1 MSLERKIC
9 TFYVRKHF
17 FGIDVTNVQE
27 VIRSQK
33 MTHIPLAKQTISGLI
48 NLRGQIVTVI
58 DMSERLGLLHTEESE
73 QLIHLIVCTE
83 DGPVSLLVDDIGDV
97 IDVSNDVFEIPP
109 ENIKGN
115 IRHMLKEV
123 CKLDEQLLLL
133 LDLNKVLVIEQE
145 EA

>member
-1 MSLERKIC
+1 MILERKIC

-17 FGIDVTNVQE
+17 FGIDVTDVQE
-27 VIRSQK
+27 VIRSQR
-33 MTHIPLAKQTISGLI
+33 MTQIPLAKQTVSGLI

-58 DMSERLGLLHTEESE
+58 DMSERLGLLNTGEQE
-73 QLIHLIVCTE
+73 QLIHIIVCTE

-97 IDVSNDVFEIPP
+97 IDVSNDVFETPP

-115 IRHMLKEV
+115 ICHMLKEV
-123 CKLDEQLLLL
+123 CKLDEHLLLI
-133 LDLNKVLVIEQE
+133 LDLKKVLIIEQE

>member
-1 MSLERKIC
+1 MIFERKIC
-9 TFYVRKHF
+9 TFYVRTHF
-17 FGIDVTNVQE
+17 FGIDVTDVQE

-33 MTHIPLAKQTISGLI
+33 MTQIPLAIQMVSGLI

-58 DMSERLGLLHTEESE
+58 DMSQRLGLLNTGENE
-73 QLIHLIVCTE
+73 QLIHIIVCTE

-97 IDVSNDVFEIPP
+97 IDMANDAFETPP

-115 IRHMLKEV
+115 IRNMLKEV
-123 CKLDEQLLLL
+123 CKLDEHLLLI
-133 LDLNKVLVIEQE
+133 LDLKKVLIIEQE